1 MAASSMRTWMGA
13 WEGDLTPSAAEGRSA
28 ARVAARTSSTR
39 YYGKEATAR
48 VPQPSPEIERQ
59 TALPELK
66 VVTRRRPR
74 WGVAC
79 LALVFVAIIL
89 GGAIVA
95 PVLVNSAATGLEA
108 AVGQLESQQA
118 DLATSA
124 SALSAQVS
132 ALSAPDRVA
141 DQAIQLGLG
150 PAQSVQ
156 YVQDETGAKVTEVDT
171 AVAGR

>member
-13 WEGDLTPSAAEGRSA
+13 WEGDLTPSAAESRSA
-28 ARVAARTSSTR
+28 ARVTARMNSSR
-39 YYGKEATAR
+39 YYGREATAR
-48 VPQPSPEIERQ
+48 VPQPTREIEQ
-59 TALPELK
+59 QKALPELK

-74 WGVAC
+74 WGVTL
-79 LALVFVAIIL
+79 LALVFIAVML

-108 AVGQLESQQA
+108 AVGQLESQRA
-118 DLATSA
+118 DLITST
-124 SALSAQVS
+124 SALSAQIS

-156 YVQDETGAKVTEVDT
+156 YVQDETGATATEVDI